1 MKKTAWIQNG
11 MRMALAAAAL
21 TSIAGTASAADKVQ
35 VVVFGPPSLG
45 AFLPPVIKAQ
55 KLDEANGLDIDFVQR
70 PPDAYAT
77 QFNSG
82 EFKVGGSAALLTVGL
97 ASTKGVKVSY
107 LFNLFDYWA
116 AVVTR
121 KPEIKTITDLAGKSL
136 AAARG
141 TTSYAMFEWLASRQ
155 GLDTSKIS
163 AINTTTPGLIGYALA
178 NRADAVQLWEPAYST
193 LKLKAPDIHLIDLN
207 IKKEWTK
214 FAGSP
219 DLPYLGVAAHQDWI
233 QQNPKLVDGLYK
245 SYKAAADWITAHP
258 KEAAAIIV
266 PKDEDGQQGVIAD
279 LIVQKERLG
288 MNVKWASDQR
298 KEIEAVYKA
307 GVESG
312 RLKEMPETATIYQAP
327 KR

>member
-55 KLDEANGLDIDFVQR
+55 KLDQANGLDIDFVQR

-136 AAARG
+136 RSEEH
-141 TTSYAMFEWLASRQ
+141 TSELQSLMRISYAVFC
-155 GLDTSKIS
+155 
-163 AINTTTPGLIGYALA
+163 
-178 NRADAVQLWEPAYST
+178 
-193 LKLKAPDIHLIDLN
+193 LK
-207 IKKEWTK
+207 KKK
-214 FAGSP
+214 
-219 DLPYLGVAAHQDWI
+219 H
-233 QQNPKLVDGLYK
+233 K
-245 SYKAAADWITAHP
+245 
-258 KEAAAIIV
+258 
-266 PKDEDGQQGVIAD
+266 
-279 LIVQKERLG
+279 
-288 MNVKWASDQR
+288 
-298 KEIEAVYKA
+298 
-307 GVESG
+307 
-312 RLKEMPETATIYQAP
+312 
-327 KR
+327 